1 MNQHP
6 ALPRRLGIGALAIAL
21 VAALAFVALRTGPL
35 APVKV
40 TVTSV
45 REGKLSPAIF
55 GIGTV
60 EARRS
65 WMVGPTVA
73 GRVLSVRVDVG
84 DVVKAGQLLAE
95 MDPVDLDQRLA
106 ALDAA
111 LARATST
118 QAAAQAQVADTTAR
132 RELPA
137 INAKRNQDLAA
148 QNFISAGALEGR
160 LQEKASADAA
170 LQAAQAN
177 LSGSA
182 QDINRQRA
190 ERAALQ
196 QQRGNVRLLAPG
208 DGVVT
213 SRDAEAGST
222 VVAGQPVLRLI
233 DPASLWVRMRVDQGR
248 SAGLAPGLKAR
259 IVLRS
264 QPHTSLEG
272 QVARVELLA
281 DAVTEERIAQVAF
294 APTPAVAT
302 TQAASSTAAFAPS
315 VGELAEVELQLPET
329 ASALL
334 LPNASI
340 QRLQGQTG
348 VWRLSEGKPAFTLV
362 RLGVS
367 SLDGRVQMLE
377 GLKAGDSVVVYSQK
391 ALTEGARVQVM
402 DALVKV
408 SAGGKAGRSKA
419 GSAP

>member
-6 ALPRRLGIGALAIAL
+6 HLLRRLGIGALAVAL
-21 VAALAFVALRTGPL
+21 VAALACVALRTGPL
-35 APVKV
+35 APIRV
-40 TVTSV
+40 TVTSIQ
-45 REGKLSPAIF
+45 EGKLSPAIF

-118 QAAAQAQVADTTAR
+118 QAAAQAQVADAAAR
-132 RELPA
+132 RELAA

-148 QNFISAGALEGR
+148 QNFISPGALESR

-182 QDINRQRA
+182 QDIIRQKA
-190 ERAALQ
+190 DRAALQ
-196 QQRGNVRLLAPG
+196 QQRGNVRLLAPA

-213 SRDAEAGST
+213 TRDAEAGST
-222 VVAGQPVLRLI
+222 VVAGQPVLRLV

-248 SAGLAPGLKAR
+248 STGLTPGLKAS
-259 IVLRS
+259 IILRS
-264 QPHTSLEG
+264 QPRTPIQG
-272 QVARVELLA
+272 QVARVEMLA
-281 DAVTEERIAQVAF
+281 DAVTEERIAQIAF
-294 APTPAVAT
+294 TAPPGF
-302 TQAASSTAAFAPS
+302 TAAI
-315 VGELAEVELQLPET
+315 GELAEIELQLPET
-329 ASALL
+329 AAALL
-334 LPNASI
+334 LPNAGI

-348 VWRLSEGKPAFTLV
+348 VWRLQNDKPAFAPV
-362 RLGVS
+362 RLGAS
-367 SLDGRVQMLE
+367 GLDGRIQVLE
-377 GLKAGDSVVVYSQK
+377 GLKTGDEVVVYSQK
-391 ALTEGARVQVM
+391 ALTEGARVQVV
-402 DALVKV
+402 DALVKAA
-408 SAGGKAGRSKA
+408 S

>member
-6 ALPRRLGIGALAIAL
+6 HLLRRIGIGALAVAL

-45 REGKLSPAIF
+45 QEGKLNPAIF

-84 DVVKAGQLLAE
+84 DAVKAGQLLAE

-118 QAAAQAQVADTTAR
+118 QTAAQAQVADATAR
-132 RELPA
+132 RELA
-137 INAKRNQDLAA
+137 ALNAKRNQDLAA

-177 LSGSA
+177 LSGTA
-182 QDINRQRA
+182 QDINRQKA
-190 ERAALQ
+190 ERAALH
-196 QQRGNVRLLAPG
+196 QQRGNVRLLAPS
-208 DGVVT
+208 DALVT

-248 SAGLAPGLKAR
+248 SNGLAPGLKAS

-264 QPHTSLEG
+264 QPRTPLQG
-272 QVARVELLA
+272 QVARIEMLA
-281 DAVTEERIAQVAF
+281 DAVTEERIAQIAF
-294 APTPAVAT
+294 AAASAPSATPAV
-302 TQAASSTAAFAPS
+302 TAS

-329 ASALL
+329 APALL

-348 VWRLSEGKPAFTLV
+348 VWRLSEGKPVFTPV
-362 RLGVS
+362 RLGTS
-367 SLDGRVQMLE
+367 SLDGRVQVLE

-391 ALTEGARVQVM
+391 ALADGARVQVV
-402 DALVKV
+402 DTLVK
-408 SAGGKAGRSKA
+408 
-419 GSAP
+419 GSTP

>member
-1 MNQHP
+1 
-6 ALPRRLGIGALAIAL
+6 
-21 VAALAFVALRTGPL
+21 
-35 APVKV
+35 
-40 TVTSV
+40 
-45 REGKLSPAIF
+45 
-55 GIGTV
+55 
-60 EARRS
+60 
-65 WMVGPTVA
+65 MVGPTVA

-84 DVVKAGQLLAE
+84 DTVKAGQLLAE

-111 LARATST
+111 LARASST
-118 QAAAQAQVADTTAR
+118 QAAAQAQVADATAR
-132 RELPA
+132 RELAA

-177 LSGSA
+177 LSGTA
-182 QDINRQRA
+182 QDINRQKA

-196 QQRGNVRLLAPG
+196 QQRGNVRLLAPA

-248 SAGLAPGLKAR
+248 SAGLAPGLKAS

-264 QPHTSLEG
+264 QPRTPMPG
-272 QVARVELLA
+272 QVARVEMLA
-281 DAVTEERIAQVAF
+281 DAVTEERIAQIAF
-294 APTPAVAT
+294 AAASSSAAAPAVA
-302 TQAASSTAAFAPS
+302 AS

-340 QRLQGQTG
+340 QRLQGKTG
-348 VWRLSEGKPAFTLV
+348 VWRLSEGRPAFVSV

-367 SLDGRVQMLE
+367 SLDGRVQVLE

-391 ALTEGARVQVM
+391 ALTEGARVQVVET
-402 DALVKV
+402 LVKG
-408 SAGGKAGRSKA
+408 AT
-419 GSAP
+419 P

>member
-6 ALPRRLGIGALAIAL
+6 HLLRRIGIGALALAL

-45 REGKLSPAIF
+45 QEGKLNPAIF

-111 LARATST
+111 IARATST
-118 QAAAQAQVADTTAR
+118 QAAAQAQVADATAR
-132 RELPA
+132 RELAA
-137 INAKRNQDLAA
+137 INAKRNQELAA
-148 QNFISAGALEGR
+148 QNFISPGSLEGR
-160 LQEKASADAA
+160 LQEKASAEAA

-177 LSGSA
+177 LSGTA
-182 QDINRQRA
+182 QDISRQRA

-196 QQRGNVRLLAPG
+196 QQRGNVRLLAPS
-208 DGVVT
+208 DAVVT

-222 VVAGQPVLRLI
+222 VVAGQPVLRLV

-248 SAGLAPGLKAR
+248 SAGLAPGLKAS

-264 QPHTSLEG
+264 QPRTPLQG
-272 QVARVELLA
+272 QVARVEMLA
-281 DAVTEERIAQVAF
+281 DAVTEERIAQIAF
-294 APTPAVAT
+294 AAPAV
-302 TQAASSTAAFAPS
+302 TAS

-329 ASALL
+329 ATALL

-348 VWRLSEGKPAFTLV
+348 VWRRSEGKPVFATV
-362 RLGVS
+362 RLGTS
-367 SLDGRVQMLE
+367 SLDGRVQVLE

-391 ALTEGARVQVM
+391 ALTEGARVQVV
-402 DALVKV
+402 DALVK
-408 SAGGKAGRSKA
+408 
-419 GSAP
+419 GSTP

>member
-6 ALPRRLGIGALAIAL
+6 HLLRRLGIGALAVAL

-35 APVKV
+35 APIRV
-40 TVTSV
+40 TVTSIQ
-45 REGKLSPAIF
+45 EGKLSPAIF

-118 QAAAQAQVADTTAR
+118 QAGAQAQVADAAAR
-132 RELPA
+132 RELA
-137 INAKRNQDLAA
+137 ALNAKRNQDLAA
-148 QNFISAGALEGR
+148 QNFISPGALEGR

-177 LSGSA
+177 LSGST
-182 QDINRQRA
+182 QDITRQKA

-196 QQRGNVRLLAPG
+196 QQRGNVRLLAPA

-222 VVAGQPVLRLI
+222 VVAGQAVLRLI

-248 SAGLAPGLKAR
+248 SAGLAPGLKAN
-259 IVLRS
+259 ITLRS
-264 QPHTSLEG
+264 QPRTPIQG

-281 DAVTEERIAQVAF
+281 DAVTEERIAQIAF
-294 APTPAVAT
+294 TTVPTAVPAV
-302 TQAASSTAAFAPS
+302 TAS

-348 VWRLSEGKPAFTLV
+348 VWRLSEGKPAFTPV
-362 RLGVS
+362 RLGTS
-367 SLDGRVQMLE
+367 SLDGRVQVLE
-377 GLKAGDSVVVYSQK
+377 GLRAGDSVVVYSQK
-391 ALTEGARVQVM
+391 ALTEGARVQVV
-402 DALVKV
+402 DALVKT
-408 SAGGKAGRSKA
+408 AA

>member
-6 ALPRRLGIGALAIAL
+6 LLLRRLAIGALAIGL
-21 VAALAFVALRTGPL
+21 IAALAFVALRTGPL
-35 APVKV
+35 APIRV

-45 REGKLSPAIF
+45 QEGKLSPAIF

-65 WMVGPTVA
+65 WMIGPTVA
-73 GRVLSVRVDVG
+73 GRVLNVRVDVG
-84 DVVKAGQLLAE
+84 DAVKAGQLLAE

-106 ALDAA
+106 ALDAT
-111 LARATST
+111 LARASST
-118 QAAAQAQVADTTAR
+118 QAAAQAQVADAAAR
-132 RELPA
+132 RDLAA

-148 QNFISAGALEGR
+148 QNFISPGALESR

-182 QDINRQRA
+182 QDITRQRA

-196 QQRGNVRLLAPG
+196 QQRGNVRLLAPA

-222 VVAGQPVLRLI
+222 VVAGQAVLRLI

-248 SAGLAPGLKAR
+248 STGLAPGLKAS

-264 QPHTSLEG
+264 QPRTPLQG

-281 DAVTEERIAQVAF
+281 DAVTEERIAQIAF
-294 APTPAVAT
+294 SAAELTVPA
-302 TQAASSTAAFAPS
+302 S

-329 ASALL
+329 ATALL

-348 VWRLSEGKPAFTLV
+348 VWRLQDGKPAFAPV
-362 RLGVS
+362 RLGTS
-367 SLDGRVQMLE
+367 SLDGRVQVLE
-377 GLKAGDSVVVYSQK
+377 GLKAGESIVVYSQK
-391 ALTEGARVQVM
+391 ALTEGARVQVV
-402 DALVKV
+402 DALVK
-408 SAGGKAGRSKA
+408 ATA